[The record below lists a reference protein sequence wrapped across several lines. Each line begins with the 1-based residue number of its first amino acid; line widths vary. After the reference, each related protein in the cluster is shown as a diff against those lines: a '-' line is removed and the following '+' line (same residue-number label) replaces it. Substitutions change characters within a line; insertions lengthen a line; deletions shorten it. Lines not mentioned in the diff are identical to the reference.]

1 MTTVAV
7 MDSAVARRYAE
18 ALVNALESNH
28 RIEAGLKELEWAAG
42 VYSGSKDLERF
53 LGSPEIGEGEKR
65 RLLSRLLSD
74 TIGPEVMS
82 LIHLLLRWDRIEQLP
97 AVAIQAKDIAEIR
110 QGVAHGTVTTAH
122 PISSV
127 ETEKL
132 AQAAG
137 SLLKKRVILERQ
149 VDAGLLGGVRIAVG
163 TVLLDGS
170 VQSRL
175 KELREELKAAKVT
188 S

>member
-1 MTTVAV
+1 MAV
-7 MDSAVARRYAE
+7 VLTDGVVARRYAE

-28 RIEAGLKELEWAAG
+28 RIEAGLKELEWVAG

-53 LGSPEIGEGEKR
+53 LGSPGIAEEEKR
-65 RLLSRLLSD
+65 RLLNRFLND

-82 LIHLLLRWDRIEQLP
+82 LIHLLLRWDRIEHLP
-97 AVAIQAKDIAEIR
+97 AVADQAKDVAEIR

-137 SLLKKRVILERQ
+137 SLLKKRVILKRQ
-149 VDAGLLGGVRIAVG
+149 VDAGLLGGVRISIG

-175 KELREELKAAKVT
+175 KELREELKAAKVA